1 MELTAGHVWLMVAAA
16 LVLFMTPGL
25 AFFYGGMTRAKAA
38 LNMMMM
44 SFISIGMVGVVWVLW
59 GASMSSGEGFLQIVG
74 NPFATFGLEGITTP
88 DGLIK
93 VGYAATFA
101 IITVALISGAI
112 ADRAKFGA
120 WTVFVPVWVTLVYC
134 PLAYMVWGGGLFGP
148 EGAIGQALGP
158 AIDFAGGTVVH
169 INAGVAALVLVLI
182 IGNRKGFGKDPNH
195 RPHNIPF
202 VMLGAAI
209 LWFGWFGFNG
219 GAATTAEQG
228 GLIWVNT
235 LAAPAAAMLGWLIT
249 ERIRD
254 GHPTSLGAASGV
266 VAGLVAITPACANVS
281 PVGALGLGLVAGAAS
296 ALAVGLK
303 FRWGFDDSLD
313 VVGVHLVS
321 GIIGT
326 VALGF
331 IALPVDGVGGG
342 LFYGGGF
349 TQLWAQLAA
358 AGIAI
363 AYSAILTAL
372 IALAIHKT
380 MGFRV
385 SQEQEVVGVDLSLHA
400 ETAYEFGVGGHGGS
414 FQPLHELITGKHQAE
429 RRRRGRAGIQ
439 KTRNSNRQGKRGGMK
454 LITAIVRPE
463 KLEAIREGL
472 EAYGVQG
479 LTVSAAS
486 GYGRQRGYT
495 EVYRGAEY
503 NVDLLPKIRV
513 EVLATD
519 EQADDILDVIIASS
533 NTGRAGD
540 GKVWTMDVF
549 EAVRVRTG
557 ERGVAAI

>member
-1 MELTAGHVWLMVAAA
+1 MELTAGHVWIMVSAA
-16 LVLFMTPGL
+16 LVLLMTPGL

-44 SFISIGMVGVVWVLW
+44 SFISIGMVGVIWVLW
-59 GASMSSGEGFLQIVG
+59 GYSMTSGDGFLQMVG
-74 NPFATFGLEGITTP
+74 NPFANFGLEGIDTP
-88 DGLIK
+88 DGLIT
-93 VGYAATFA
+93 VGFGATFA

-134 PLAYMVWGGGLFGP
+134 PLAYMVWGGGLFST
-148 EGAIGQALGP
+148 EGAVGAALGE

-169 INAGVAALVLVLI
+169 INAGVAALILVFI
-182 IGNRKGFGKDPNH
+182 VGNRRGFGKDPNH

-219 GAATTAEQG
+219 GAASTAEQG

-235 LAAPAAAMLGWLIT
+235 LAAPAAAMLGWLVT

-281 PVGALGLGLVAGAAS
+281 PVGALGLGVVAGVAS

-331 IALPVDGVGGG
+331 IALPEEGAGGG
-342 LFYGGGF
+342 LFYGGGM
-349 TQLWAQLAA
+349 TQMWAQLAA

-363 AYSAILTAL
+363 ASSAVLTTI

-385 SQEQEVVGVDLSLHA
+385 SQEQETVGVDLSLHA

-414 FQPLHELITGKHQAE
+414 FQPLHDMITGKTQTDAAQASDAAT
-429 RRRRGRAGIQ
+429 GAQ
-439 KTRNSNRQGKRGGMK
+439 KTESATGKES
-454 LITAIVRPE
+454 V
-463 KLEAIREGL
+463 
-472 EAYGVQG
+472 
-479 LTVSAAS
+479 
-486 GYGRQRGYT
+486 
-495 EVYRGAEY
+495 GA
-503 NVDLLPKIRV
+503 
-513 EVLATD
+513 
-519 EQADDILDVIIASS
+519 
-533 NTGRAGD
+533 
-540 GKVWTMDVF
+540 
-549 EAVRVRTG
+549 
-557 ERGVAAI
+557 

>member
-1 MELTAGHVWLMVAAA
+1 VDA
-16 LVLFMTPGL
+16 
-25 AFFYGGMTRAKAA
+25 
-38 LNMMMM
+38 
-44 SFISIGMVGVVWVLW
+44 
-59 GASMSSGEGFLQIVG
+59 
-74 NPFATFGLEGITTP
+74 TP
-88 DGLIK
+88 DGYIK
-93 VGYAATFA
+93 VGFAATFA

-120 WTVFVPVWVTLVYC
+120 WSLFVPVWVTLVYC

-148 EGAIGQALGP
+148 EGAIGKALGP

-182 IGNRKGFGKDPNH
+182 IGNRRGFGKDPNH

-235 LAAPAAAMLGWLIT
+235 LAAPAAAMIGWLIT

-266 VAGLVAITPACANVS
+266 VAGLVAITPACANVD
-281 PVGALGLGLVAGAAS
+281 PIGALGLGLVAGIAS

-331 IALPVDGVGGG
+331 IAKPVDGVGGG
-342 LFYGGGF
+342 LFYGGGMA
-349 TQLWAQLAA
+349 QMWAQLAA

-363 AYSAILTAL
+363 AFSAIMTAI

-385 SQEQEVVGVDLSLHA
+385 STEQENVGVDLSLHA

-414 FQPLHELITGKHQAE
+414 FQPLHDVMTGKNEAAVQTKAPAAEGKESVQA
-429 RRRRGRAGIQ
+429 
-439 KTRNSNRQGKRGGMK
+439 
-454 LITAIVRPE
+454 
-463 KLEAIREGL
+463 
-472 EAYGVQG
+472 
-479 LTVSAAS
+479 
-486 GYGRQRGYT
+486 
-495 EVYRGAEY
+495 
-503 NVDLLPKIRV
+503 
-513 EVLATD
+513 
-519 EQADDILDVIIASS
+519 
-533 NTGRAGD
+533 
-540 GKVWTMDVF
+540 
-549 EAVRVRTG
+549 
-557 ERGVAAI
+557 

>member
-1 MELTAGHVWLMVAAA
+1 MVAAA

-44 SFISIGMVGVVWVLW
+44 SFISIGIVSVVWVLW
-59 GASMSSGEGFLQIVG
+59 GYSMTGGDGFLQMVG
-74 NPFATFGLEGITTP
+74 NPFASFGLEGVNTAESP
-88 DGLIK
+88 DGLIL
-93 VGYAATFA
+93 VGYGATFA

-120 WTVFVPVWVTLVYC
+120 WSVFVPVWVTLVYC
-134 PLAYMVWGGGLFGP
+134 PLAYMVWGGGLFGE
-148 EGAIGQALGP
+148 EGAIGKALGP

-169 INAGVAALVLVLI
+169 INAGVAALILVLI

-219 GAATTAEQG
+219 GLASSPEQG
-228 GLIWVNT
+228 GLILVNT
-235 LAAPAAAMLGWLIT
+235 IAAPAAAMLGWLIT

-281 PVGALGLGLVAGAAS
+281 PVGALGLGVVAGVAS

-303 FRWGFDDSLD
+303 LRWGFDDSLD

-331 IALPVDGVGGG
+331 IALPEDGAGGG

-349 TQLWAQLAA
+349 AQLWAQLAA

-363 AYSAILTAL
+363 AYSAVLTL
-372 IALAIHKT
+372 IIALAIHKT

-385 SQEQEVVGVDLSLHA
+385 SQEQETVGVDLSLHA
-400 ETAYEFGVGGHGGS
+400 ETAYEFGIGGHGGS
-414 FQPLHELITGKHQAE
+414 FQPLHDLVTGKTQQEAAAQPAPAAE
-429 RRRRGRAGIQ
+429 QTTSA
-439 KTRNSNRQGKRGGMK
+439 TGKES
-454 LITAIVRPE
+454 V
-463 KLEAIREGL
+463 
-472 EAYGVQG
+472 
-479 LTVSAAS
+479 
-486 GYGRQRGYT
+486 
-495 EVYRGAEY
+495 GA
-503 NVDLLPKIRV
+503 
-513 EVLATD
+513 
-519 EQADDILDVIIASS
+519 
-533 NTGRAGD
+533 
-540 GKVWTMDVF
+540 
-549 EAVRVRTG
+549 
-557 ERGVAAI
+557 

>member
-44 SFISIGMVGVVWVLW
+44 SFISIGIVSVVWVLW
-59 GASMSSGEGFLQIVG
+59 GYSMTGGDGFLQMVG
-74 NPFATFGLEGITTP
+74 NPFTSFGLEGVNTADAP
-88 DGLIK
+88 DGLIL
-93 VGYAATFA
+93 VGYGATFA

-120 WTVFVPVWVTLVYC
+120 WSVFVPVWVTLVYC
-134 PLAYMVWGGGLFGP
+134 PLAYMVWGGGLFGE

-169 INAGVAALVLVLI
+169 INAGVAALILVLI

-219 GAATTAEQG
+219 GLASSAEQG

-281 PVGALGLGLVAGAAS
+281 PVGALGLGLVAGIAS

-331 IALPVDGVGGG
+331 IALPEEGVGGG
-342 LFYGGGF
+342 LFYGGGMA
-349 TQLWAQLAA
+349 QMWAQLAA

-363 AYSAILTAL
+363 AYSAVLTAI

-385 SQEQEVVGVDLSLHA
+385 SQEQETVGVDLSLHA
-400 ETAYEFGVGGHGGS
+400 ETAYEFGVGGHGGT
-414 FQPLHELITGKHQAE
+414 FQPLHDMITGKTQQEPAAQPE
-429 RRRRGRAGIQ
+429 GLQ
-439 KTRNSNRQGKRGGMK
+439 KTESATGKES
-454 LITAIVRPE
+454 V
-463 KLEAIREGL
+463 
-472 EAYGVQG
+472 
-479 LTVSAAS
+479 
-486 GYGRQRGYT
+486 
-495 EVYRGAEY
+495 GA
-503 NVDLLPKIRV
+503 
-513 EVLATD
+513 
-519 EQADDILDVIIASS
+519 
-533 NTGRAGD
+533 
-540 GKVWTMDVF
+540 
-549 EAVRVRTG
+549 
-557 ERGVAAI
+557 